1 MSILFPSELPHTQ
14 EKPPVA
20 TPPVEE
26 QPAEAEV
33 TQAAEAEAAPG
44 AETDKPAAEHA
55 HFHPGKHRD
64 HAVAHPAPSGVS
76 HLDAGSVIFR

>member
-20 TPPVEE
+20 TLPVEE

-33 TQAAEAEAAPG
+33 TQAAEA
-44 AETDKPAAEHA
+44 DKPAEEHAAHA